1 MSTKVSCSALLVGAI
16 SVMAGAAE
24 KPRVFI
30 TESGAGQATGEASVG
45 ATQGSLAFTGGTS
58 PENRE
63 VMKAFSHRYPAVMV
77 TADRKKADYIVRLD
91 HEAINPTTRFVHGNK
106 VAVFNKQQD
115 LMYSNST
122 RTLGNAVKGACAAI
136 TAEDKPVTSK

>member
-24 KPRVFI
+24 KPRVFT
-30 TESGAGQATGEASVG
+30 TETGVGQATWEASVG

-91 HEAINPTTRFVHGNK
+91 HEAINPTTPFVHGNK
-106 VAVFNKQQD
+106 VAVFNKEQG
-115 LMYSNST
+115 LMYKQLHAHVRQCS
-122 RTLGNAVKGACAAI
+122 KGAFAAI